1 MSWLVWN
8 VQGLR
13 NLRTIRELEVVTQ
26 AQVPSALFL
35 AKTWVG
41 EARLRRLCNELK
53 FDHCWIS
60 PSAGKTG
67 CLALFWKNTIKVV
80 IMSSSPNHIDAIV
93 RESLEVQWCFS
104 GVYGFANKARKHE
117 T

>member
-1 MSWLVWN
+1 MR
-8 VQGLR
+8 GLG
-13 NLRTIRELEVVTQ
+13 NLRTIRELDVVTQ

-35 AKTWVG
+35 AETWVG

-53 FDHCWIS
+53 FDHYWIS

-67 CLALFWKNTIKVV
+67 CLALFWKNSIKIEV
-80 IMSSSPNHIDAIV
+80 MSSLPKHIDATVGERSEI
-93 RESLEVQWCFS
+93 QWRFS
-104 GVYGFANKARKHE
+104 GVYRFADKARKHE